1 MTEDIFV
8 KKEGRLWPAM
18 AERLGEMLRKAL
30 EKRDAVNLAVVG
42 GRSVAAVF
50 DALLAEEA
58 DWSRVNLFTA
68 DERLVPVDHAE
79 RNFRLLHNHLVAPLV
94 RSGRMPPENAHSFP
108 YDPARPDFGAEAYG
122 RVLGD
127 HGGRFDILLLS
138 AGEDGHV
145 ASLFPHH
152 PAMANPRSGFVTLHD
167 APKPPAGRMTAS
179 VPLLLTASKAILM
192 FIGESKRDA
201 YTMFTAPGPIA
212 DCPARL
218 VHAIPEVSVY
228 TDLA

>member
-1 MTEDIFV
+1 MAEDIFV
-8 KKEGRLWPAM
+8 KKEGGLWSAV

-30 EKRDAVNLAVVG
+30 KKRDAVNLAVVG
-42 GRSVAAVF
+42 GRSVATVF
-50 DALLAEEA
+50 DALLSEEV

-68 DERLVPVDHAE
+68 DERLVPVDHAD
-79 RNFRLLHNHLVAPLV
+79 RNFRLLHNHLVAPLM

-108 YDPARPDFGAEAYG
+108 YDPASPDFGAEAYG

-152 PAMANPRSGFVTLHD
+152 PAMADERLGFIALHD
-167 APKPPAGRMTAS
+167 APKPPAGRVTAS
-179 VPLLLTASKAILM
+179 VPLLLTATQAILM

-201 YTMFTAPGPIA
+201 FTMFRSPGPLE

-218 VHAIPEVSVY
+218 VRAIPEVSVF